1 MRKILLLNFFI
12 CLLFGIDGKVVF
24 YDGTTVEGN
33 INSVDTFSIFLTP
46 IGLSLPEEILVDNI
60 DTLKL
65 NNGIVMIVAS
75 EVKQIYQKGEFIT
88 LSADPSDSYNQSE
101 YYDEYEEEE
110 KSNLEY
116 FSFSAFS
123 GYPLYLR
130 PSLKGSNSLLNLGFG
145 VQTPYYEL
153 GPVNIAPNARIMT
166 VGFDFGEGNSNN
178 IRALQLSGMLNVD
191 LSPILYFLPKNIYL
205 GGEGGLAYHLGWGAD
220 YKGGLGITI
229 GGTID
234 YWFENLPL
242 AFRLFGDGHLI
253 PQSNP
258 IYKTGF
264 GNIGAS
270 LVLVLKRNNDE

>member
-1 MRKILLLNFFI
+1 
-12 CLLFGIDGKVVF
+12 VF
-24 YDGTTVEGN
+24 YDGTSVEGN
-33 INSVDTFSIFLTP
+33 INSVDTTSIFLTP

-75 EVKQIYQKGEFIT
+75 EVKQIYKKGEFIT
-88 LSADPSDSYNQSE
+88 LETGELDGLSNTE
-101 YYDEYEEEE
+101 YYEEDEEE

-116 FSFSAFS
+116 FSFSAYG

-130 PSLKGSNSLLNLGFG
+130 PSLKGSNSLPNLGFG

-153 GPVNIAPNARIMT
+153 GPVNIAPSAKIMT

-178 IRALQLSGMLNVD
+178 IRAIQLSGMLNVD
-191 LSPILYFLPKNIYL
+191 LSPILYFLPENIYL
-205 GGEGGLAYHLGWGAD
+205 GSEGGLAYHLGWGAN
-220 YKGGLGITI
+220 YGGGIGITI

-234 YWFENLPL
+234 YWFEDLPL

-270 LVLVLKRNNDE
+270 LVLVLKRNNEE